1 MRPPAPVLACALL
14 APLALGCAG
23 SSGAAQEP
31 ASAERPPEPAAPAR
45 GPVRIFSYET
55 LDGRELS
62 TASLAGRLSVIGF
75 VATYDVASQAEAR
88 FLAGLLRD
96 HTPRIN
102 VALLV
107 LEAQE
112 NRPLVE
118 AFVSA
123 LKLPYPVALAD
134 AATIAGEGPFSG
146 LHHVPSVVVLDAEGR
161 EAFRHIGL
169 ITQEALEQVLR
180 GIEREN
186 ASRAR

>member
-1 MRPPAPVLACALL
+1 MRPPAPLLACALL
-14 APLALGCAG
+14 ALPLALGCAG
-23 SSGAAQEP
+23 GDGATREP
-31 ASAERPPEPAAPAR
+31 ASAERPPAPALPAR
-45 GPVRIFSYET
+45 GPVRTFSYET

-62 TASLAGRLSVIGF
+62 TATLAGRLSVIGF

-88 FLAGLLRD
+88 FLAGLVRD

-102 VALLV
+102 AALLV
-107 LEAQE
+107 LEAEE

-146 LHHVPSVVVLDAEGR
+146 LHHVPSVVILDAEGR
-161 EAFRHIGL
+161 EAFRHVGL
-169 ITQEALEQVLR
+169 ITQEALEEVLR
-180 GIEREN
+180 GIEREG
-186 ASRAR
+186 AR